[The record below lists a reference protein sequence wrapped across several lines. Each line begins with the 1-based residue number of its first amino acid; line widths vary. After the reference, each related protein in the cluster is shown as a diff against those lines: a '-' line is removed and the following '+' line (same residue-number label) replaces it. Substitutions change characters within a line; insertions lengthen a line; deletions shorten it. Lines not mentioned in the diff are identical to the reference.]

1 MQGERASGLDWRDA
15 AAYAP
20 LLDAA
25 RSLLAW
31 EWLRR
36 DPLYVAAA
44 RDAGP
49 SRAGRAGATAF
60 GLVDFEPADL
70 GVPNARPLW
79 CSIVHPF
86 ILMAER
92 ASQGGAANAL
102 DLDRL
107 RDWARLLVSESA
119 EHLLLSDGL
128 RTIRLEGPPGT
139 FSDGPVQLC
148 YRIQGL
154 AAAEPPLLTLRRL
167 LGLCRSGRFSRLL
180 HPREARGARWVK
192 ILRAHDALMAGADQ
206 REIAR
211 ALLSRS
217 VVEPRWRSREPS
229 VRLQAQRL
237 VRAARRFAAGDYRL
251 LLD

>member
-1 MQGERASGLDWRDA
+1 MQGERASRWDWRDA
-15 AAYAP
+15 ASYAP
-20 LLDAA
+20 LLDAD
-25 RSLLAW
+25 RSLFAW

-44 RDAGP
+44 RDDGP
-49 SRAGRAGATAF
+49 LRAGGAGAGAF
-60 GLVDFEPADL
+60 GLVAFEPVGL
-70 GVPNARPLW
+70 GVPDARPLW
-79 CSIVHPF
+79 FSIVHPF
-86 ILMAER
+86 VLMAER
-92 ASQGGAANAL
+92 APLGSGADVF

-107 RDWARLLVSESA
+107 RDWARLLVSECA

-128 RTIRLEGPPGT
+128 QAIRLEGPPGV
-139 FSDGPVQLC
+139 FSGGPAQLR

-167 LGLCRSGRFSRLL
+167 LGLCRTGRFSRVL
-180 HPREARGARWVK
+180 HPREARAERWVK

-211 ALLSRS
+211 ELLSHS

-237 VRAARRFAAGDYRL
+237 VRAARRFAAGGYRQL
-251 LLD
+251 LG

>member
-1 MQGERASGLDWRDA
+1 MLDWRDA

-20 LLDAA
+20 LLAA
-25 RSLLAW
+25 DRSLIAW

-36 DPLYVAAA
+36 DPVYRAAA
-44 RDAGP
+44 EVALSMELMG
-49 SRAGRAGATAF
+49 AVNAGAERF
-60 GLVDFEPADL
+60 GLVAFEPAGL
-70 GVPNARPLW
+70 GVPDARPLW

-86 ILMAER
+86 VLMAER
-92 ASQGGAANAL
+92 ASSGSTTDAF

-107 RDWARLLVSESA
+107 RDWARLLVSEHA

-128 RTIRLEGPPGT
+128 QAIRLEGPPGV
-139 FSDGPVQLC
+139 FSGGPVQLR

-154 AAAEPPLLTLRRL
+154 AAAQPPLLTLRRL
-167 LGLCRSGRFSRLL
+167 LGLCRNGRFSRLL
-180 HPREARGARWVK
+180 HPREARAERWVK

-211 ALLSRS
+211 ELLSHS
-217 VVEPRWRSREPS
+217 VIEPCWRSREPS

-237 VRAARRFAAGDYRL
+237 VGAARRFAAGDYRRL
-251 LLD
+251 LG